1 MYLINFEKKNVMGT
15 LIRMKVDDLNESLID
30 FLRHSFKGKSM
41 EVHILEEEAE
51 MDETEF
57 VLRDPVVRKDIME
70 SIEEVNSGAGLKKY
84 NTVEELKQEFL
95 NELRP

>member
-1 MYLINFEKKNVMGT
+1 MYLINFEKKNSIDT

-30 FLRHSFKGKSM
+30 FLRNSFKGGSI
-41 EVHILEEEAE
+41 EVHILEEDPE

-57 VLRDPVVRKDIME
+57 LLRDPTARKEIME
-70 SIEEVNSGAGLKKY
+70 SIEEVNKDVGLKKY

-95 NELRP
+95 NEPNP